1 MAQKINIVF
10 RCNANGWES
19 DWVKEVFSL
28 DSFNI
33 QNHKFVGENCII
45 ITDNPRKCL
54 FSGFLNQ
61 GLDFILINL
70 KDEFIPSK
78 QDHDIYESEHCKFVF
93 RNYFRNHYSGL
104 KFSSFPLGYKYGFW
118 KECSDKKKKLL
129 QLNSDRKYIWSFAG
143 VIKKSGRRKALWNLD
158 QIKPSFVHAVSGWDT
173 IDSLSTSEYRNL
185 LCNSY
190 FVPCFRGNCSLECFR
205 VYESLE
211 CGAIPIV
218 QKNSHIETFNFWD
231 SWLGSDHPLP
241 MVEDIH
247 SNESSKYINQLASDP
262 KKMENKRLEVIEWWN
277 NYKKE
282 YKVFASNIINRFKN
296 NEL

>member
-10 RCNANGWES
+10 KCNPNGWES

-28 DSFNI
+28 DSFDI
-33 QNHKFVGENCII
+33 QNRNFVGENCII

-54 FSGFLNQ
+54 FSGFLKQ

-78 QDHDIYESEHCKFVF
+78 QDHDIYESEYCQFVF
-93 RNYFRNHYSGL
+93 RNYFRRQYSGS
-104 KFSSFPLGYKYGFW
+104 KFSSFPLGYKHEFW
-118 KECSDKKKKLL
+118 KGCNDKKRQLL
-129 QLNSDRKYIWSFAG
+129 QLNPDRKYIWSFAG
-143 VIKKSGRRKALWNLD
+143 VIKKSGRRKALQGLSK
-158 QIKPSFVHAVSGWDT
+158 IKPNFVHPVSGWDT
-173 IDSLSTSEYRNL
+173 ADSLSTLEYRDL

-205 VYESLE
+205 IYESLE

-218 QKNSHIETFNFWD
+218 QKNSHIETFNFWN

-241 MVEDIH
+241 IVDDIH
-247 SNESSKYINQLASDP
+247 SNEASAYINELTNNP
-262 KKMENKRLEVIEWWN
+262 KKLENKRLEVAEWWN
-277 NYKKE
+277 NYKKG
-282 YKVFASNIINRFKN
+282 YKIFASNIIDRFKN